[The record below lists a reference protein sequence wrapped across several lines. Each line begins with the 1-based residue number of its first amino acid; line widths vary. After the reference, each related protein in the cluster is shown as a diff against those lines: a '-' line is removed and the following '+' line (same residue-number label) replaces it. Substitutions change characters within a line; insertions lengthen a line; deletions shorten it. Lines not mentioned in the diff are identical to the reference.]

1 MVIMKK
7 GTRNL
12 LIFGAVV
19 LIGGAIGAKKAG
31 WIGAS
36 TAAEVETEWV
46 QRRTITETVSASGKI
61 QPEVEVSMSAE
72 VSGEIVELPIVD
84 GQKVKQGDLMV
95 KIRPDIYR
103 AAVRRAEAALNGAR
117 AQRAQAEAQRIES
130 EKSYKRSEKLHQGQV
145 ISEAEW
151 DRVVSAYQVSLKT
164 EEAAVYQ
171 VRSAEAT
178 LNEARENL
186 LKTTIYAPMSGTV
199 SALQAELGERVV
211 GTAQMAGTEIL
222 RIADLS
228 RMEVVVEVNE
238 NDIIRVSIGDT
249 ARIEVDAYLD
259 ESFTGVVSEIAN
271 SANISNLSVDQVTNF
286 TVKVA
291 ILPESY
297 AHLLENKGD
306 LPAFRPGMTATVEI
320 ETEQAENV
328 LTVPIESVTLR
339 SDTSSTAGLTS
350 SRKSRK
356 SNAES
361 TGEASS
367 TSDEENYEVVFLY
380 GADAKAVLQ
389 VVETGIQDDRY
400 IEIRSG
406 LSDSL
411 EIISGPYR
419 TVNRDLKNG
428 TSVQKSE

>member
-1 MVIMKK
+1 MKK

-12 LIFGAVV
+12 LIIGAVV
-19 LIGGAIGAKKAG
+19 IIFGAIGARKAG

-36 TAAEVETEWV
+36 TATEVETEWV

-84 GQKVKQGDLMV
+84 GQKVNQGDLMV

-297 AHLLENKGD
+297 SHLLENKGD

>member
-1 MVIMKK
+1 MKK

-12 LIFGAVV
+12 LIIGAVV
-19 LIGGAIGAKKAG
+19 IIFGAIGARKAG

-36 TAAEVETEWV
+36 TATEVETEWV

-84 GQKVKQGDLMV
+84 GQKVNQGDLMV

-130 EKSYKRSEKLHQGQV
+130 EKSYNRSEKLHQGQV
-145 ISEAEW
+145 ISDAEW
-151 DRVVSAYQVSLKT
+151 DRVVSTYQVSLKA

-297 AHLLENKGD
+297 AHLLENQGD
-306 LPAFRPGMTATVEI
+306 LPPFRPGMTATVEI
-320 ETEQAENV
+320 ETERAENV
-328 LTVPIESVTLR
+328 LAVPIESVTLR
-339 SDTSSTAGLTS
+339 SDTSATDGFTS
-350 SRKSRK
+350 SRKSKK
-356 SNAES
+356 SETEATEES
-361 TGEASS
+361 GSS
-367 TSDEENYEVVFLY
+367 SEEDNFEVVFLF
-380 GADAKAVLQ
+380 GDNNKAALQ
-389 VVETGIQDDRY
+389 VVKTGIQDDRY

-406 LSDSL
+406 LRDSL

-428 TSVQKSE
+428 SSVQKSE